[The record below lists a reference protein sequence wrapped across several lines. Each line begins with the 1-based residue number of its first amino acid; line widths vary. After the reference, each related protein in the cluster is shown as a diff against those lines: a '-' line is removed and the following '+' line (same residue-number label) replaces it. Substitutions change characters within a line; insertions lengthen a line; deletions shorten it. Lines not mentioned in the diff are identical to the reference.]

1 MLFTSSLS
9 PQRGRLGMDPF
20 TEMRRMQDEIRRV
33 FAEFE
38 GQAASATFPPVS
50 LWVGSDSV
58 VVTAELP
65 GVGSDDIELSAGDDS
80 LTIRGKC
87 QPDVDAEK
95 VTWHRRERTYGTFS
109 RTIELP
115 FRIDAD
121 KVRARFTN
129 GVIEI
134 ELQRPE
140 ADKPKRISINAH

>member
-1 MLFTSSLS
+1 MLHT
-9 PQRGRLGMDPF
+9 PPGRVGWDPIA
-20 TEMRRMQDEIRRV
+20 EMRRMQDEIRRV
-33 FAEFE
+33 FAEYE
-38 GQAASATFPPVS
+38 GQTSNQAFPPVS

-65 GVGSDDIELSAGDDS
+65 GVPADDIELSASDDS
-80 LTIRGKC
+80 LTIRGKR
-87 QPDVDAEK
+87 QPEADAENIA
-95 VTWHRRERTYGTFS
+95 WHRRERAYGAFA

-121 KVRARFTN
+121 NVQARFTN

-140 ADKPKRISINAH
+140 ADKPKRITINAH

>member
-1 MLFTSSLS
+1 MLHT
-9 PQRGRLGMDPF
+9 PHARIGWDPF

-33 FAEFE
+33 FAEYE
-38 GQAASATFPPVS
+38 GQASAAAFPTVS
-50 LWVGSDSV
+50 LWVGTDSV

-65 GVGSDDIELSAGDDS
+65 GVGADDIELSASEDT
-80 LTIRGKC
+80 LTIRGKRV
-87 QPDVDAEK
+87 PEADAENIA
-95 VTWHRRERTYGTFS
+95 WHRRERAYGAFS

-121 KVRARFTN
+121 KVQARFTN